1 MKLSLF
7 SLIWLLATS
16 TLLADS
22 SVLPKPAKYVTDKAG
37 VLKDGGSALNE
48 QLKKLQDDTT
58 AQLLVYID
66 KKLPANTTIEDVA
79 VKSFRSWGVGQKD
92 RNNGIALF
100 VFVDDRKMRLEVGY
114 GMEGRIPDLV
124 AKRVLD
130 TMLKP
135 AFKQQRYG
143 EGINAAV
150 AELQRLVR
158 AESGIKT
165 ESAAG
170 SKESQHS
177 PFGGSASSLLSSSS
191 SASTAPSSTSSS
203 SNSSASSSAASSPL
217 LEPSPAAEAA
227 VGAAGPPLIGI
238 KMVYWLLAGVLLT
251 AAIVWAYL
259 LNDLAKK
266 EARNKQAK
274 LDRERELARLQRE
287 EEARQRRFDAQ
298 RDSVLFQPIAQRA
311 APMPSR
317 FGNSSV
323 PLVKPKPLKAA
334 ATVAAVAG
342 VAALSAAE
350 LARRRRLQEEEEEI
364 ARQRRR
370 RQQDDDDSSR
380 RSSYSSFS
388 SSSDDSSSSSSSS
401 SSFDSGGGSSGG
413 GGASSDW

>member
-22 SVLPKPAKYVTDKAG
+22 SVLPKPSKYVTDKAG

-92 RNNGIALF
+92 KNNGIALF

-135 AFKQQRYG
+135 AFKQQKYG
-143 EGINAAV
+143 DGINVAV

-170 SKESQHS
+170 SKESQRG
-177 PFGGSASSLLSSSS
+177 PFGGSASSLPLSSS

-203 SNSSASSSAASSPL
+203 SNSSATSSVALSA
-217 LEPSPAAEAA
+217 SPARSPEAVA
-227 VGAAGPPLIGI
+227 AAGVVEPQPTGI
-238 KMVYWLLAGVLLT
+238 KWLWWLLAGVLLT
-251 AAIVWAYL
+251 ADLVWA
-259 LNDLAKK
+259 
-266 EARNKQAK
+266 
-274 LDRERELARLQRE
+274 
-287 EEARQRRFDAQ
+287 
-298 RDSVLFQPIAQRA
+298 
-311 APMPSR
+311 
-317 FGNSSV
+317 
-323 PLVKPKPLKAA
+323 
-334 ATVAAVAG
+334 
-342 VAALSAAE
+342 
-350 LARRRRLQEEEEEI
+350 
-364 ARQRRR
+364 
-370 RQQDDDDSSR
+370 
-380 RSSYSSFS
+380 
-388 SSSDDSSSSSSSS
+388 
-401 SSFDSGGGSSGG
+401 
-413 GGASSDW
+413 

>member
-22 SVLPKPAKYVTDKAG
+22 SVLPKPSKYVTDKAG

-92 RNNGIALF
+92 KNNGIALF
-100 VFVDDRKMRLEVGY
+100 IFVDDRKMRLEVGY
-114 GMEGRIPDLV
+114 GLEGRIPDLV

-130 TMLKP
+130 TLLKP
-135 AFKQQRYG
+135 PFKEKVPRY
-143 EGINAAV
+143 EAGITAAV
-150 AELQRLVR
+150 NELSRLTR

-165 ESAAG
+165 EPAAG
-170 SKESQHS
+170 SKESQRG
-177 PFGGSASSLLSSSS
+177 PFGGSASSLSSSSS
-191 SASTAPSSTSSS
+191 SASTAPSSASSL
-203 SNSSASSSAASSPL
+203 SNSSATSSAASSAL
-217 LEPSPAAEAA
+217 LGRSPE
-227 VGAAGPPLIGI
+227 VGAAAVVEEPPSTGI
-238 KMVYWLLAGVLLT
+238 KYLWWLLAGVLLT
-251 AAIVWAYL
+251 AAAVWAYL

-274 LDRERELARLQRE
+274 LDRQAELARLQRE
-287 EEARQRRFDAQ
+287 EEARQRRFDSQ
-298 RDSVLFQPIAQRA
+298 RDSVLFQPVTGWRA
-311 APMPSR
+311 PTPPRSTTPIVK
-317 FGNSSV
+317 NTSK
-323 PLVKPKPLKAA
+323 PLVAA
-334 ATVAAVAG
+334 AAVTG
-342 VAALSAAE
+342 VAALTAAE
-350 LARRRRLQEEEEEI
+350 VARRR
-364 ARQRRR
+364 
-370 RQQDDDDSSR
+370 SS
-380 RSSYSSFS
+380 SSSWS
-388 SSSDDSSSSSSSS
+388 SSSDSGSSSS